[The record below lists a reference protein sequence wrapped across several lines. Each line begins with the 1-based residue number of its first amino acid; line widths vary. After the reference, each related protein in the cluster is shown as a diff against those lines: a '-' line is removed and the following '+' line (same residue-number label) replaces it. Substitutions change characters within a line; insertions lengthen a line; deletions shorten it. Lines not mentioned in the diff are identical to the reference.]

1 MLPFCFMGK
10 HDVHTM
16 YSPPNKVSVLQD
28 LSFKKKK
35 EKKTLSWHYW
45 LRVICLFKE
54 LQNYTVV
61 VAMVTMII

>member
-35 EKKTLSWHYW
+35 KKKTLSWHYW

>member
-1 MLPFCFMGK
+1 MGK

-35 EKKTLSWHYW
+35 KKNTFLALLAKSD
-45 LRVICLFKE
+45 LF
-54 LQNYTVV
+54 V
-61 VAMVTMII
+61 

>member
-1 MLPFCFMGK
+1 MGK

-28 LSFKKKK
+28 LSLKKK
-35 EKKTLSWHYW
+35 EKKKTLSWHYW

>member
-1 MLPFCFMGK
+1 MLPFCSMGK

-16 YSPPNKVSVLQD
+16 YSPPNRVSLLQD
-28 LSFKKKK
+28 LSFKKR
-35 EKKTLSWHYW
+35 KKTLSWHYW